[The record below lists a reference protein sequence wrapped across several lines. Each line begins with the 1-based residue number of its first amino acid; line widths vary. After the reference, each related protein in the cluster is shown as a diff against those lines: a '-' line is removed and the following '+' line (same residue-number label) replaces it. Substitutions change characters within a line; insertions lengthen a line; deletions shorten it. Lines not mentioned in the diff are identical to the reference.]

1 MSSSITPKHPSQSST
16 INRRNL
22 NIGLA
27 SIAAGMMPTGL
38 KAEDVADFYSGKRIN
53 LLVGYGTGGGFDV
66 YARLL
71 SRYMSRFIPGNPA
84 IIVQNMPGAGS
95 LVAVNYLYNVAPRDG
110 TTIAHFG
117 RNIVLLGAL
126 KSARAKF
133 ETSKLTWLGS
143 SSSFLNDAYI
153 LLVRDDCPIRT
164 IHDAIGPNAN
174 ELVLGGS
181 AEGSTSNDVPVI
193 LRDTIGLHFKLIAG
207 YPDSS
212 ALFIAVERGEI
223 QGRTVDVSSIRTIK
237 PGWLKPGN
245 GYRVLLQ
252 FGRETRL
259 AEFSDVPTARELA
272 LDESARKL
280 IELTELPYKLS
291 RPFAAPPG
299 IPPERAIVL
308 QAAFATAHRDPQF
321 LEEADRLGLD
331 ISPVDAEGV
340 RKAISLIDTASPDAL
355 AYITKLF
362 AGELR

>member
-1 MSSSITPKHPSQSST
+1 MPTSSGAPKRTSSSVIS
-16 INRRNL
+16 RRSL
-22 NIGLA
+22 NAGLA
-27 SIAAGMMPTGL
+27 SLAATGL
-38 KAEDVADFYSGKRIN
+38 ACSARAEDVAEFYAGKRIN
-53 LLVGYGTGGGFDV
+53 LIVGYGTGGGFDV

-71 SRYMSRFIPGNPA
+71 ARHMPRFIPGAPS

-95 LVAVNYLYNVAPRDG
+95 LVAVNYLYNVAPKDG
-110 TTIAHFG
+110 TTIGHFG

-126 KSARAKF
+126 KNARAKF
-133 ETSKLTWLGS
+133 ETSKFTWLGS
-143 SSSFLNDAYI
+143 SSSFQNDAYI
-153 LLVRDDCPIRT
+153 LLVRDDCPIKT
-164 IHDAIGPNAN
+164 IQQALGPDGQ

-193 LRDTIGLHFKLIAG
+193 LRDTIGLKFKLIAG

-259 AEFSDVPTARELA
+259 AELSDVPTARELA
-272 LDESARKL
+272 KDDAARTL

-299 IPPERAIVL
+299 VPADRAAAL
-308 QAAFATAHRDPQF
+308 QIAFTATHANAQF
-321 LEEADRLGLD
+321 IEEADKLGID
-331 ISPVDAEGV
+331 ISPVGAEGV
-340 RKAISLIDTASPDAL
+340 RKATSLIDTASPDAL